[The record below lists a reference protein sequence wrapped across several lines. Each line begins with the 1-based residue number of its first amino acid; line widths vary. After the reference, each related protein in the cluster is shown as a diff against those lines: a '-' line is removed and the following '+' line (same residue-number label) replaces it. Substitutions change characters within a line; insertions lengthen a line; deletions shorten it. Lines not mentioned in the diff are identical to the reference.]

1 MRSGLALGLL
11 VFKRQVTARQVI
23 ALAVSVASCGSAARN
38 DARDSLVK
46 QLESGGL
53 DHKTALCVV
62 DAFFANKTDAELK
75 GFFERPTLTPDEA
88 AEFASLGLRCA
99 PAASTSLTGG

>member
-1 MRSGLALGLL
+1 MRPVRLL
-11 VFKRQVTARQVI
+11 VVVFVVI
-23 ALAVSVASCGSAARN
+23 ALSCGSQARN
-38 DARDSLVK
+38 EARDSLVK

-75 GFFERPTLTPDEA
+75 GFFDRPTLTPDEA

-99 PAASTSLTGG
+99 PPPSTSPAGG

>member
-1 MRSGLALGLL
+1 MMRRLRFVIVVVA
-11 VFKRQVTARQVI
+11 VI
-23 ALAVSVASCGSAARN
+23 AASCGSQARN

-75 GFFERPTLTPDEA
+75 GFFDRPTLTPDEA

-99 PAASTSLTGG
+99 PAPSTSLAGG